1 MAEQEGQAEGAE
13 IPPTEEGE
21 AEGPAEPSPDDE
33 PTQPHDLRRIA
44 AQESK
49 KRRRETLA
57 ELTIKRSKTRE
68 FTLRLDQEVTT
79 IGRDPRCDIVLEDPD
94 VSRKHAKIKR
104 TGAGHFEVVD
114 MGSKNGTRV
123 NGVVVPRMTLLDG
136 DTFGVGKTRF
146 VLKLSAAAA

>member
-1 MAEQEGQAEGAE
+1 MAEQEGPEDDDGLD
-13 IPPTEEGE
+13 PTED
-21 AEGPAEPSPDDE
+21 GPAEPTVDDE
-33 PTQPHDLRRIA
+33 PTQPHDLRRIG

-49 KRRRETLA
+49 KRRRETAA
-57 ELTIKRSKTRE
+57 ELTIMRSKSRE

-104 TGAGHFEVVD
+104 NGAGYFEVVD

-136 DTFGVGKTRF
+136 DVFAVGKTRF
-146 VLKLSAAAA
+146 VLKLSAAA